1 MLVTVLM
8 SFRYDGDDVKEGDD
22 ERRNVSAS
30 PDPNLVLRLRG
41 GGDVKPGAKKA
52 GRPKKNMTAAE
63 AVPRPLRSREKSTSD
78 KNNVAA
84 GEKVVDSEAKLID
97 HEDSVDEE
105 EVEKQ
110 DENDLVKEE
119 EIVKQIVLEET
130 TIVTKKVYEEKDCDC
145 DEAVNCGHGMRP
157 VKFCPC
163 YKALGERSVVKEGAD
178 EIQCH
183 QCNIWW
189 HCACAGL
196 EKLTSEAA
204 RDMVN
209 WKGPCCFVLNEFIR
223 TLLKSES
230 EVKEDGD
237 SEAPVTLK
245 QLREELVMLEGKLRP
260 VNTATNKVL
269 SAPVDARSS
278 ETIRLILKEELHVTS
293 GMMAAQI
300 GDKVNQ
306 AITTK
311 TKSWA
316 EALKKKSTVVVD
328 KDAMEEIVNS
338 TTDHSVKSNEMKAS
352 DTEHQRR
359 RRIRN
364 IVVKKVA
371 ECTDK
376 DPKKRMA
383 FDMRFLNEVLGVGQ
397 GEILTCFRAGARRTN
412 ADPNKP
418 RPLVCSL
425 KTADD
430 VEYWTDGGK
439 GWRVENPEDRN
450 KPYWINRDL
459 CAADADAGFR
469 ARKAAELKRDQRRE
483 AEGQQQKLC

>member
-459 CAADADAGFR
+459 CAADADVGFR

-483 AEGQQQKLC
+483 AEQKLC

>member
-397 GEILTCFRAGARRTN
+397 GEILTCFRAGAMRTN

-483 AEGQQQKLC
+483 AEQKLC

>member
-383 FDMRFLNEVLGVGQ
+383 FDMRFLDEVLGVGQ
-397 GEILTCFRAGARRTN
+397 GEI
-412 ADPNKP
+412 
-418 RPLVCSL
+418 
-425 KTADD
+425 
-430 VEYWTDGGK
+430 Y
-439 GWRVENPEDRN
+439 
-450 KPYWINRDL
+450 
-459 CAADADAGFR
+459 
-469 ARKAAELKRDQRRE
+469 
-483 AEGQQQKLC
+483 

>member
-1 MLVTVLM
+1 M
-8 SFRYDGDDVKEGDD
+8 
-22 ERRNVSAS
+22 
-30 PDPNLVLRLRG
+30 
-41 GGDVKPGAKKA
+41 
-52 GRPKKNMTAAE
+52 
-63 AVPRPLRSREKSTSD
+63 
-78 KNNVAA
+78 
-84 GEKVVDSEAKLID
+84 
-97 HEDSVDEE
+97 
-105 EVEKQ
+105 EKQ

-145 DEAVNCGHGMRP
+145 DEAVNCSHGMRP

-230 EVKEDGD
+230 EVKADGD

-278 ETIRLILKEELHVTS
+278 ETIRLILKEELELHVTS

-469 ARKAAELKRDQRRE
+469 ARKTAELKRDQRRE
-483 AEGQQQKLC
+483 AEQKLC

>member
-1 MLVTVLM
+1 M

-269 SAPVDARSS
+269 SAPVDARSR

-383 FDMRFLNEVLGVGQ
+383 FDTRFLNEVLGVGQ

-483 AEGQQQKLC
+483 AVQKLC

>member
-145 DEAVNCGHGMRP
+145 DEAVYCGHGMRP

-293 GMMAAQI
+293 GMMEAQI

-483 AEGQQQKLC
+483 AEQKLC

>member
-1 MLVTVLM
+1 M

-22 ERRNVSAS
+22 KRRNVSAS
-30 PDPNLVLRLRG
+30 HDPNLVLRLRG
-41 GGDVKPGAKKA
+41 GGDAKLGAKKV
-52 GRPKKNMTAAE
+52 GRPKKSSTAPAG
-63 AVPRPLRSREKSTSD
+63 AARARTREKSLSD
-78 KNNVAA
+78 KNDVAA
-84 GEKVVDSEAKLID
+84 VEKGVESGTETID
-97 HEDSVDEE
+97 LEESVHKE
-105 EVEKQ
+105 EVGDQEE
-110 DENDLVKEE
+110 DDLVKEE
-119 EIVKQIVLEET
+119 KIINQIVLEET
-130 TIVTKKVYEEKDCDC
+130 DIVGEKVYEEKDCDC
-145 DEAVNCGHGMRP
+145 DEALNCGHGMRP
-157 VKFCPC
+157 MKFCPC
-163 YKALGERSVVKEGAD
+163 YKALGEKSEVKEGAN

-183 QCNIWW
+183 QCKIWW
-189 HCACAGL
+189 HCECAGL
-196 EKLTSEAA
+196 VNLTCEAA

-209 WKGPCCFVLNEFIR
+209 WKGPCCFVLNEFIK

-230 EVKEDGD
+230 EVIEDGD

-245 QLREELVMLEGKLRP
+245 QLREELIVLEGKLRP
-260 VNTATNKVL
+260 VSTANNKVL
-269 SAPVDARSS
+269 STPVDARSS

-316 EALKKKSTVVVD
+316 EALKKKATVVVD

-364 IVVKKVA
+364 IVVKNVA

-383 FDMRFLNEVLGVGQ
+383 YDMRFLNEVLGVGQ
-397 GEILTCFRAGARRTN
+397 GDILTCFRAGARRTN
-412 ADPNKP
+412 ADSNKP
-418 RPLVCSL
+418 RPLVCTL

-430 VEYWTDGGK
+430 VEYWTDGGN
-439 GWRVENPEDRN
+439 GWRVTNPKD
-450 KPYWINRDL
+450 KATPYWINRDL

-483 AEGQQQKLC
+483 AEGHQQKLC

>member
-1 MLVTVLM
+1 M
-8 SFRYDGDDVKEGDD
+8 
-22 ERRNVSAS
+22 
-30 PDPNLVLRLRG
+30 
-41 GGDVKPGAKKA
+41 
-52 GRPKKNMTAAE
+52 
-63 AVPRPLRSREKSTSD
+63 
-78 KNNVAA
+78 
-84 GEKVVDSEAKLID
+84 
-97 HEDSVDEE
+97 
-105 EVEKQ
+105 Q
-110 DENDLVKEE
+110 
-119 EIVKQIVLEET
+119 
-130 TIVTKKVYEEKDCDC
+130 
-145 DEAVNCGHGMRP
+145 
-157 VKFCPC
+157 
-163 YKALGERSVVKEGAD
+163 
-178 EIQCH
+178 
-183 QCNIWW
+183 
-189 HCACAGL
+189 CACAGL

-397 GEILTCFRAGARRTN
+397 GEILTYFRAGARRTN

-483 AEGQQQKLC
+483 AEQKLC

>member
-84 GEKVVDSEAKLID
+84 GEKVVDSEAKIID
-97 HEDSVDEE
+97 HEDSVAEE

-110 DENDLVKEE
+110 EENDLVKEE
-119 EIVKQIVLEET
+119 EIVKEIVLEET

-183 QCNIWW
+183 QCYIWW
-189 HCACAGL
+189 HCECAGL

-245 QLREELVMLEGKLRP
+245 QLCEELVMLEGKLRP

-278 ETIRLILKEELHVTS
+278 ETIRLISKEELHVTS

-316 EALKKKSTVVVD
+316 EALKKKSTVVVGLD
-328 KDAMEEIVNS
+328 
-338 TTDHSVKSNEMKAS
+338 SN
-352 DTEHQRR
+352 
-359 RRIRN
+359 
-364 IVVKKVA
+364 
-371 ECTDK
+371 
-376 DPKKRMA
+376 
-383 FDMRFLNEVLGVGQ
+383 
-397 GEILTCFRAGARRTN
+397 
-412 ADPNKP
+412 
-418 RPLVCSL
+418 
-425 KTADD
+425 
-430 VEYWTDGGK
+430 
-439 GWRVENPEDRN
+439 
-450 KPYWINRDL
+450 
-459 CAADADAGFR
+459 
-469 ARKAAELKRDQRRE
+469 
-483 AEGQQQKLC
+483 